1 MIFFRSEHAQSNT
14 LKHLVFIFIFI
25 FNLFKLAAET
35 RKTIYESAN
44 DKKKRKKEKKK
55 LIEKE
60 TSASEETNS
69 SISYRKQVSRRRRV
83 AYPYKI
89 TQLNK
94 RQPN

>member
-44 DKKKRKKEKKK
+44 DKKKKKK
-55 LIEKE
+55 REKE
-60 TSASEETNS
+60 TD
-69 SISYRKQVSRRRRV
+69 
-83 AYPYKI
+83 
-89 TQLNK
+89 
-94 RQPN
+94 